1 MRKILTVTITNDN
14 RDRGKKFKIHEMSAF
29 ESEKWASCAINSLI
43 RSSPMA
49 VSDVISDAATA
60 FVLSINKPKQ
70 QENIEFA
77 EEINEKLIDFSMES
91 LATVFASQF
100 FNAPNAEYDE
110 LSSKLLWQ
118 CEAFKML
125 DTNGVEIYEK
135 LDPENIDIYI
145 EEASTIYTLK
155 REAFKLHTDFFIN
168 ESAPDLKLYFMQARI
183 RQKALEVLSQNQSI
197 SPEPSA

>member
-1 MRKILTVTITNDN
+1 MRKIITVTITNDN

-29 ESEKWASCAINSLI
+29 ESEKWASCVINSLI

-49 VSDVISDAATA
+49 VSDVISNAASA
-60 FVLSINKPKQ
+60 FVLSINKPNQ
-70 QENIEFA
+70 QEDIELT

-118 CEAFKML
+118 CETFKHY
-125 DTNGVEIYEK
+125 DSKGVEIYEK
-135 LDPENIDIYI
+135 LTPENLDLYI

-155 REAFKLHTDFFIN
+155 REAFKLHTDFFIR
-168 ESAPDLKLYFMQARI
+168 ESAPDLKLYFMRARI
-183 RQKALEVLSQNQSI
+183 KQKALEVLSQNQSI
-197 SPEPSA
+197 FPDPSA

>member
-14 RDRGKKFKIHEMSAF
+14 RDLGKKFKIHEMSAF

-43 RSSPMA
+43 RSSSMA
-49 VSDVISDAATA
+49 TADVISDAASA

-135 LDPENIDIYI
+135 LTPENIDIYI

>member
-1 MRKILTVTITNDN
+1 MRKIITVTITNNN

-49 VSDVISDAATA
+49 TADVISDAASA
-60 FVLSINKPKQ
+60 FVLSINKPIQ
-70 QENIEFA
+70 QEDIKLN

-135 LDPENIDIYI
+135 LTPENIDIYI

-168 ESAPDLKLYFMQARI
+168 ESAPDLKLYFMRARI
-183 RQKALEVLSQNQSI
+183 KQKALEVLSQNQSI
-197 SPEPSA
+197 SPDPSA

>member
-1 MRKILTVTITNDN
+1 MRKILTVTITNNN
-14 RDRGKKFKIHEMSAF
+14 RDKGKKFKIHEMSAF
-29 ESEKWASCAINSLI
+29 ESEMWASRVINSLI

-49 VSDVISDAATA
+49 TADVISNAASA
-60 FVLSINKPKQ
+60 FVLSINKTIQ
-70 QENIEFA
+70 QEDIEFT

-125 DTNGVEIYEK
+125 DTKGVEIYEK

-168 ESAPDLKLYFMQARI
+168 ESAPDLKLYFMRARI
-183 RQKALEVLSQNQSI
+183 RQKAFEVLSQNQSI
-197 SPEPSA
+197 SPDPSA